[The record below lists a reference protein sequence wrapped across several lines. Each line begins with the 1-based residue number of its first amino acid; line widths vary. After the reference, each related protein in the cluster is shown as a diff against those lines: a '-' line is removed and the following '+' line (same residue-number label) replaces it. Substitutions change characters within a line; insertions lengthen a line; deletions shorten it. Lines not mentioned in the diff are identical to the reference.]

1 MATTKPTTIDEYIA
15 NFPSEVQKLLTQI
28 RETIKTEL
36 PSDVEE
42 TISYGVPTF
51 KLNGSY
57 VIYFAGYKKHISIYP
72 TINIDS
78 DLGKKIAPYV
88 TGKGTMQ
95 FPLDK
100 PFPFDLL
107 REFTRAKLEE
117 NIRRTAKK

>member
-1 MATTKPTTIDEYIA
+1 M
-15 NFPSEVQKLLTQI
+15 LLTQI
-28 RETIKTEL
+28 RETIEKEL
-36 PSDVEE
+36 PSDVQE

-57 VIYFAGYKKHISIYP
+57 VIYFAGYKKHVSIYP
-72 TINIDS
+72 IININS
-78 DLGKKIAPYV
+78 ELGKKIEPYV

-107 REFTRAKLEE
+107 REFTRAKLQE
-117 NIRRTAKK
+117 NLERTKKSK